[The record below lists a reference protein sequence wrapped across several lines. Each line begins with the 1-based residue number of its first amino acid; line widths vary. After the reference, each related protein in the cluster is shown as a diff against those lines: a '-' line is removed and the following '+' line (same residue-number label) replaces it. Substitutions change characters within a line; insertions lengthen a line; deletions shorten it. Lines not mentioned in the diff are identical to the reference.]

1 MHFSR
6 AARPDIFR
14 SPGAARAR
22 EGGDAE
28 NVVLTPQAEGSF
40 RRSRR
45 SPSPQSEQKLATV
58 LDLIDDSLQALES
71 TPILAGARRGKRET
85 PSSAHARG
93 ENGLGASTMGGHDT
107 KGTEQYVNVL
117 TAQLL
122 KAQRENKVLEA
133 ENRKLLRTIN
143 SSRQKGTTSA
153 LNMGMDLSTSML
165 QPQDDTKLNFS
176 NDDSSMP
183 AIKDLIT
190 KIHGHVNRRS
200 FAFAQSRSTGMCS
213 LPHSDA
219 QKSLDRLRMALQGIQ
234 NAKIANS
241 DGLAR
246 LASTSR
252 QDKDKLHSLQFEMEQ
267 LQNEKRDLEDQV
279 LAFEAENM
287 RLTNQLDE
295 QKYMA
300 RQSHG
305 SPSPATGNTALHEHI
320 AKLTTE
326 KLVLQQQ
333 NNALEE
339 RCQRLINE
347 IDDLRLGEVAASGS
361 NAKDTPVKTT
371 SENASHQGMEMVNPA
386 ALLAAATS

>member
-1 MHFSR
+1 
-6 AARPDIFR
+6 
-14 SPGAARAR
+14 
-22 EGGDAE
+22 
-28 NVVLTPQAEGSF
+28 
-40 RRSRR
+40 
-45 SPSPQSEQKLATV
+45 
-58 LDLIDDSLQALES
+58 
-71 TPILAGARRGKRET
+71 
-85 PSSAHARG
+85 
-93 ENGLGASTMGGHDT
+93 MGGHDT

-122 KAQRENKVLEA
+122 KSAAENKVLEA
-133 ENRKLLRTIN
+133 ETGNFCDHQQL
-143 SSRQKGTTSA
+143 SAKGNHISVKHGHGPEHFDVVA
-153 LNMGMDLSTSML
+153 
-165 QPQDDTKLNFS
+165 QDDTKLNFS

-305 SPSPATGNTALHEHI
+305 SPLETLLFTSI
-320 AKLTTE
+320 
-326 KLVLQQQ
+326 LQ
-333 NNALEE
+333 N
-339 RCQRLINE
+339 
-347 IDDLRLGEVAASGS
+347 
-361 NAKDTPVKTT
+361 
-371 SENASHQGMEMVNPA
+371 
-386 ALLAAATS
+386 